1 MDNNL
6 SFHKTISRSNKPLTN
21 DASWDKVLEMYKL
34 KDYKATLLGILDY
47 VDLGLVNKTGNEE
60 RNEFIIPH
68 GSAELHLTISDNDF
82 TVHAP
87 FLNIKNSKKIPLMRK
102 VAELNFSPLNLA
114 AIRLNDDILSFHF
127 SCPLELCE
135 PYKIYEV
142 LREICIYADSY
153 DDEFISKFDA
163 SWIHQ
168 PKITP
173 YSADQKQSAWDTMHA
188 YIEEA
193 RSGISYFET
202 KRSFNFAWDI
212 LMVTLMK
219 IEYYIQPEG
228 LLRIEIEK
236 IVSYLISSRDAL
248 NDKINRGKNF
258 LDKLSQYDR
267 SKFDDDLYASETFIP
282 YKIRSNEQAVKTA
295 TENAYVQAQKE
306 REQGNHLAATMTIA
320 YQFLY
325 LMYHNNLPAGILNAI
340 ENSME
345 EAGGKS
351 WKESSDILF
360 DAMEAIMKGK
370 KMPAE
375 KKGFFKKLFGN

>member
-6 SFHKTISRSNKPLTN
+6 SFHKAISKSNKPLTN
-21 DASWDKVLEMYKL
+21 DSSWDKVIEMHKL

-47 VDLGLVNKTGNEE
+47 VDLGLVSKTGNAE

-68 GSAELHLTISDNDF
+68 GSAELHLKISDTDF
-82 TVHAP
+82 TVNAP
-87 FLNIKNSKKIPLMRK
+87 FLNISNSKKIPIMRK

-114 AIRLNDDILSFHF
+114 AIKLNNDELSFQY

-163 SWIHQ
+163 KWIHE

-173 YSADQKQSAWDTMHA
+173 YNAEQKQAAWDNMQL

-193 RSGISYFET
+193 KSGINYFES

-212 LMVTLMK
+212 LAITLMK
-219 IEYYIQPEG
+219 MEYFMQPEG
-228 LLRIEIEK
+228 MLRIEIEK
-236 IVSYLISSRDAL
+236 MVSYLISSRDAL

-258 LDKLSQYDR
+258 LDKLSNYDR
-267 SKFDDDLYASETFIP
+267 DEFDKDLYSTETFIP
-282 YKIRSNEQAVKTA
+282 YKIRSNEQSVKTGS
-295 TENAYVQAQKE
+295 ENSFVQAKKE
-306 REQGNHLAATMTIA
+306 REQSSHLAATMTLS

-325 LMYHNNLPAGILNAI
+325 LIYHNNIPTDILENI
-340 ENSME
+340 ENGMKNAS
-345 EAGGKS
+345 GKP
-351 WKESSDILF
+351 WHESSNILYNTM
-360 DAMEAIMKGK
+360 DAIMKGK
-370 KMPAE
+370 KVASE